1 MPRIVSDGWACV
13 VCGGADD
20 PAGRHNV
27 FNNGHKPRLSEF
39 RPFISQAYLE
49 KVRLKIM
56 KGPQPGPECFS
67 EWVCLPAPCRPLVGK
82 TFNERQT
89 PS

>member
-1 MPRIVSDGWACV
+1 MARIVSDGWACV
-13 VCGGADD
+13 VRGRADD

-39 RPFISQAYLE
+39 RSFISQAYLE

-56 KGPQPGPECFS
+56 K
-67 EWVCLPAPCRPLVGK
+67 
-82 TFNERQT
+82 
-89 PS
+89 